1 MTRLTLL
8 PFQTLSNQPQ
18 VGTEFY
24 ACINVLRQAGYPQQ
38 ALALARLTKN
48 SSDCIQILI
57 EDLKDSSAVIRE
69 INSLQFDQV
78 IVAFFDFCPQDHV
91 FSQRFYLRWNLVGL
105 PLKPVCNTIFYL
117 HSAFTT
123 SGYLGL

>member
-24 ACINVLRQAGYPQQ
+24 ACINVLRQAGYPHQ

-78 IVAFFDFCPQDHV
+78 SVAFLLLLLRPRIFPAFWPAKRVV
-91 FSQRFYLRWNLVGL
+91 FKTCL
-105 PLKPVCNTIFYL
+105 
-117 HSAFTT
+117 
-123 SGYLGL
+123 